1 MTPPDDQKFGELVGE
16 VRAIGRQITRL
27 ETSLQA
33 RHDNHE
39 KRIDALE
46 TIRDEGKGAAR
57 FIQVGKGAMVF
68 ALLVATFVIS
78 KGGI

>member
-1 MTPPDDQKFGELVGE
+1 MTPDDQKFGELVGE
-16 VRAIGRQITRL
+16 VRAIGRQIARL
-27 ETSLQA
+27 EESLQL

-57 FIQVGKGAMVF
+57 FVQVAKGATVF
-68 ALLVATFVIS
+68 ALLLATFVVS
-78 KGGI
+78 KGGV